1 MKTYLTDFKVFP
13 KTLESHDSLA
23 CILDDFMTMSGVSAP
38 IKGVLANMKKRVADT
53 IGYVQQI
60 RKGLEKY
67 SIDEKKFLT
76 MCREIIKTLETNDA
90 VAEAQQTKLQDETI

>member
-1 MKTYLTDFKVFP
+1 MDYEARSVQRLLKDTEFMKTYLTDFKVFP

-53 IGYVQQI
+53 IGYV
-60 RKGLEKY
+60 
-67 SIDEKKFLT
+67 
-76 MCREIIKTLETNDA
+76 
-90 VAEAQQTKLQDETI
+90 